1 MAEASRRLAVVTGAS
16 TGIGY
21 ELARCCAENGFD
33 LVVAADEPA
42 IDRAAEEFRRLGAT
56 TNAVQVDR
64 STMEGVDEI

>member
-1 MAEASRRLAVVTGAS
+1 VVTGAS
-16 TGIGY
+16 MGIGY

-56 TNAVQVDR
+56 TNAVHVDL